1 MALTET
7 TIEGVVI
14 LDPRRFEDKRGF
26 FSPAFSARE
35 FEERGLAASFVEGN
49 ISHSIKR
56 GTIRGMHY
64 QAEPHGQGK
73 LVRCTR
79 GSIYDVAVDIR
90 PGSKTYGQWVGVELT
105 AENRR
110 MLYIPGDCGH
120 GFQTLA
126 DDTEVFYLVTSQYTP
141 HAERGFRW
149 DDPAFRIEWP
159 EVGERVIIERDR
171 TYPDYNL

>member
-7 TIEGVVI
+7 KIEGVVI
-14 LDPRRFEDKRGF
+14 LDPQRFEDERGF

-120 GFQTLA
+120 GFQTLV
-126 DDTEVFYLVTSQYTP
+126 DDTEVFYLVTSRYTP
-141 HAERGFRW
+141 DAERGFRW